1 MIPQFICVNSTSLIK
16 LCDTPI
22 ATVCVNQWKCEL
34 RAQGSLL
41 YTNWCEKNKIMKLLI
56 IPQKLVK
63 LFDFISFYTLNG
75 VKEMLYG
82 MTGNS
87 KTI

>member
-1 MIPQFICVNSTSLIK
+1 
-16 LCDTPI
+16 
-22 ATVCVNQWKCEL
+22 
-34 RAQGSLL
+34 
-41 YTNWCEKNKIMKLLI
+41 MKLLI